1 MVSFSTKVANF
12 TWTCT
17 KQITLLPTSTEELS
31 IPPALSFTKD
41 QTQEIK
47 STSKSKSRKINS
59 GVNNDVKM
67 DRGPVIFT
75 SDVSLPKDN
84 KSASEVNKSQLGKCQ
99 DYEGTA
105 MLTMQ
110 QRKEGLKSNG
120 QYAKVSRPKSICIY
134 YESST
139 LRYLSRTSR
148 WYYVANPT
156 QSVNS
161 MQQTTALEELCI
173 K

>member
-1 MVSFSTKVANF
+1 
-12 TWTCT
+12 
-17 KQITLLPTSTEELS
+17 
-31 IPPALSFTKD
+31 
-41 QTQEIK
+41 
-47 STSKSKSRKINS
+47 
-59 GVNNDVKM
+59 M

-75 SDVSLPKDN
+75 SDVSLPKDDKN
-84 KSASEVNKSQLGKCQ
+84 ASEVNKSQRGNWQ
-99 DYEGTA
+99 DYEGTT
-105 MLTMQ
+105 MLTML

-120 QYAKVSRPKSICIY
+120 QYAKVSRTKSICIY

-161 MQQTTALEELCI
+161 KQQTTALTELCV